1 MEIFVTA
8 VIVLAVIVAL
18 AYLMLYRKAIIFEYQ
33 RGLLYRNGKFA
44 SILQPGQHWYFVPG
58 TNIQKVDIREQ
69 IVNLPG
75 QEVLTSDNI
84 SLKVSLVASFKVAD
98 PYLAINQ
105 VANYQ
110 QALYLILQVNLRDV
124 VGSLAVD
131 DLLAK
136 REEIGKIVF
145 EKSAQKAAE
154 LGLELSL
161 VNIRDIM
168 FPGELKNIF
177 AQIVNARKEGLAAL
191 ERARG
196 ESAALRNLA
205 NAARLL
211 DGNPNL
217 QQLRLLQTLEN
228 KSGNTIVLLGESLS
242 NLKKGL
248 GKEVPSEAEQT
259 DKGLTG

>member
-1 MEIFVTA
+1 MDTFIISVIIL
-8 VIVLAVIVAL
+8 IVLFGL
-18 AYLMLYRKAIIFEYQ
+18 GYLTFARNATIFEHQ
-33 RGLLYRNGKFA
+33 RGLLYHSGKFKGV
-44 SILQPGQHWYFVPG
+44 LPPGRHTYFSTRTIVQ
-58 TNIQKVDIREQ
+58 IIDVREQ
-69 IVNLPG
+69 FVTLPG
-75 QEVLTSDNI
+75 QEVLTADNI
-84 SLKVSLVASFKVAD
+84 GLKVSLAAGFKVKD
-98 PYLAINQ
+98 PFVAFNQ
-105 VANYQ
+105 TASYQ
-110 QALYLILQVNLRDV
+110 QALYLILQLNLRDV
-124 VGSLAVD
+124 VGSMAVD
-131 DLLAK
+131 DLLVK
-136 REEIGKIVF
+136 REEIGKLVF
-145 EKSAQKAAE
+145 EKSTQKAAD

-196 ESAALRNLA
+196 EGAALRNLA

-228 KSGNTIVLLGESLS
+228 KSGNTIVLLGDVLS

-248 GKEVPSEAEQT
+248 TKGIPSETEQS
-259 DKGLTG
+259 D